1 MTRYNKHHQRTIEEL
16 SGMVSEDE
24 VFDEATGHKL
34 TSEGVEKKFCK
45 MCGQWHNVEDFWKNN
60 KTIDGLQLFCKHC
73 MRKTYLKTER
83 KASKEEIKVL
93 PQEVINEQI
102 AEDPANEKQ
111 FEDAAKIL
119 DSLSAYVKWLRE
131 QEETQRREKE
141 EWQKRYNDYKD
152 AVAKGLIATK
162 HKLTEKEVVDYINTH
177 SIPPRKLF
185 YAIAKFDPRYVF
197 FCTDTQTGLTSQVKI
212 ASA

>member
-1 MTRYNKHHQRTIEEL
+1 MTRYKKHHQPTIEEL

-24 VFDEATGHKL
+24 VFDEITGHKL

-60 KTIDGLQLFCKHC
+60 KSIDGLQPFCKQC
-73 MRKTYLKTER
+73 MRKAYLKTKR
-83 KASKEEIKVL
+83 KAPKEEMKVL
-93 PQEVINEQI
+93 SQEVLNEQI
-102 AEDPANEKQ
+102 AEDPANENL

-152 AVAKGLIATK
+152 AVVKGLIAVK
-162 HKLTEKEVVDYINTH
+162 HNLTEKEVVDYINTH
-177 SIPPRKLF
+177 SIPPRILLN
-185 YAIAKFDPRYVF
+185 AIAKFDSRYVF

-212 ASA
+212 TSA